1 MARTV
6 FTVGHST
13 RTLAELRALLA
24 EHGVRL
30 LVDVRRFPGSRRH
43 PHFSGPALA
52 EALRAGGVDY
62 RHEPDLGGRR
72 APSPGSPNLGWRNEG
87 FRGYADHMGTPAFV
101 EALARVA
108 AEPGPVAVMCAEAVP
123 WRCHRQLIADALLA
137 QAVRVQHI
145 LAEGRSEE
153 HRLTPGARIG
163 PGGRVVYPGPAGP
176 QARLFP
182 DG

>member
-24 EHGVRL
+24 EHGIRL
-30 LVDVRRFPGSRRH
+30 LVDVRRFPASRRH
-43 PHFSGPALA
+43 PHFSGPSLA
-52 EALRAGGVDY
+52 EALRAAGVGY

-72 APSPGSPNLGWRNEG
+72 SPVPGSRNLGWRNEG
-87 FRGYADHMGTPAFV
+87 FRGYADHMATAPFR

-137 QAVRVQHI
+137 QGDRVRHI
-145 LAEGRSEE
+145 LAEGRAEE
-153 HRLTPGARIG
+153 HRLTPDARIE

-176 QARLFP
+176 QTRLFE
-182 DG
+182 GG